1 MSPFI
6 VSAVSEVDAFRVM
19 YGWKMG
25 SKSGAFIRLA
35 NYHGPRK
42 GAPGYEKAVKML
54 TALVLGKQ
62 IHVGKVIK
70 VKGKDLVAEVYVNGR
85 NINEFIN

>member
-6 VSAVSEVDAFRVM
+6 VSAVNEVDAFRVM

-25 SKSGAFIRLA
+25 SRSGAFIRLA

-42 GAPGYEKAVKML
+42 GNPGYEKAVKML
-54 TALVLGKQ
+54 TALVLGKR
-62 IHVGKVIK
+62 IHVGKVVK
-70 VKGKDLVAEVYVNGR
+70 VKGKDLVAEIFVNGR
-85 NINEFIN
+85 NLNEYLN